1 MEITTELIKDLRDKS
16 GVSVMQCKKALE
28 EAGGDMQKAISI
40 LQKKSKEIAAKKQ
53 DRNLG
58 AGVVASYIHATR
70 KVGSMVELLC
80 ETDFVSG
87 NADFQNL
94 ARDIAMHVS
103 ATNPDYLKMDD
114 VSPAEMEKS
123 QELFAS
129 DVEGKPEDIKKKII
143 EGKLASYWGERVL
156 LDQPFIKNPDLT
168 IRDLINSAIQKFG
181 EKIEMSRFTRFSI

>member
-1 MEITTELIKDLRDKS
+1 
-16 GVSVMQCKKALE
+16 
-28 EAGGDMQKAISI
+28 
-40 LQKKSKEIAAKKQ
+40 
-53 DRNLG
+53 
-58 AGVVASYIHATR
+58 
-70 KVGSMVELLC
+70 
-80 ETDFVSG
+80 
-87 NADFQNL
+87 
-94 ARDIAMHVS
+94 MHVS